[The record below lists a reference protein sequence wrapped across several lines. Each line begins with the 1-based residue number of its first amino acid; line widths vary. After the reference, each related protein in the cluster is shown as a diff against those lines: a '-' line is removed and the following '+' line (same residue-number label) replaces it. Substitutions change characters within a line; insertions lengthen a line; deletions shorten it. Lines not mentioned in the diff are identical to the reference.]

1 MAQPIVDLVLKEMT
15 ELHPEAF
22 IRLKFP
28 NEKFRV
34 ITTKLDKELTIQTRR
49 SDRVMVLQSV
59 SGKRVVHFEFQLRYN
74 RKVPERLFVYAGA
87 LTAKYQMKVASFLL
101 LIKPSRLVGD
111 FGVYQSD
118 LFEETVNEFRFPV
131 IRLWELREA
140 ILSGAAQY
148 RLFAPLLLE
157 MEPKPTITLLR
168 QIRDILNQE
177 PDARRRNEF
186 FSFAAAIA
194 KKHFDLKIIQ
204 SVFKEAKMIDVDY
217 WKNLPHFGE
226 AMRANEAAAKKIAEQ
241 KGIEK
246 GIEKGRQTG
255 LQEMIIEML
264 SVQFGNVPSK
274 TVRAIQ
280 AIHTSNKLKTIF
292 RRTMKAESLAEVQ
305 SLVMAAIP
313 KANGRNGSAHKL
325 RLNK

>member
-28 NEKFRV
+28 KEKFRV
-34 ITTKLDKELTIQTRR
+34 ISTKLDKELTIKTRR

-87 LTAKYQMKVASFLL
+87 LTAKYQMKVASFLF
-101 LIKPSRLVGD
+101 LIKPSRLIGD

-118 LFEETVNEFRFPV
+118 LFDETVNEFRFPV

-140 ILSGAAQY
+140 ILSGEEKY
-148 RLFAPLLLE
+148 RIFAPLLLE
-157 MEPKPTITLLR
+157 MEPQPNIALLR
-168 QIRDILNQE
+168 RIRDIINME
-177 PDARRRNEF
+177 TDPRRRNEF

-194 KKHFDLKIIQ
+194 KKHFDLKTIQ
-204 SVFKEAKMIDVDY
+204 FVFKEANMIDVDY
-217 WKNLPHFGE
+217 WKNLPHFGD
-226 AMRANEAAAKKIAEQ
+226 AMRANEAEAKKVAEQ
-241 KGIEK
+241 QGIEK

-255 LQEMIIEML
+255 LQEMLIEML
-264 SVQFGNVPSK
+264 SAQFGNVPGK

-280 AIHTSNKLKTIF
+280 AIHAPNKLKSIS

-305 SLVMAAIP
+305 SIVMAAIP

-325 RLNK
+325 RLSK